1 MRHVLGAILLT
12 QIFPAAE
19 RDEYEDIIEFQ
30 IGQSFSLSLSNSN
43 DYSITRKSIIIGTM
57 QRFGATRNK
66 DYLKE
71 SSFVFSKLEYGTTTV
86 PLQICSLKSKKR
98 R

>member
-30 IGQSFSLSLSNSN
+30 IDQSFF
-43 DYSITRKSIIIGTM
+43 TFT
-57 QRFGATRNK
+57 
-66 DYLKE
+66 
-71 SSFVFSKLEYGTTTV
+71 
-86 PLQICSLKSKKR
+86 
-98 R
+98 